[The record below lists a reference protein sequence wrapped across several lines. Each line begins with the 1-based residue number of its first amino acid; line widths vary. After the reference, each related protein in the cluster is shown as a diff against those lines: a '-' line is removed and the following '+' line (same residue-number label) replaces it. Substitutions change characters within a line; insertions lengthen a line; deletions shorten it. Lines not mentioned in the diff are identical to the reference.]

1 MKVNFT
7 QVVEQLEKWATKE
20 RLDAVKSFLDQ
31 HGDDIAKGIDKA
43 SAYVQ
48 KHTPVL
54 CEMIEV
60 KELDMDALK
69 EILTKTRTPES
80 DFAALLDMG
89 RNAQDE
95 LELFLQY
102 LDANKKAVDKNKVYC
117 IRCGM
122 KSNELKELFGDKSM
136 LLLKL

>member
-60 KELDMDALK
+60 KELDM
-69 EILTKTRTPES
+69 
-80 DFAALLDMG
+80 G
-89 RNAQDE
+89 RNANDE

-102 LDANKKAVDKNKVYC
+102 LDANKNAVDKNKIYC

-122 KSNELKELFGDKSM
+122 KSNELKKIFDGKNM
-136 LLLKL
+136 LLLNL

>member
-1 MKVNFT
+1 MNFT

-20 RLDAVKSFLDQ
+20 RLDAVHSFLDQ

-69 EILTKTRTPES
+69 EILTKTMTPES

-89 RNAQDE
+89 RNANDE

-102 LDANKKAVDKNKVYC
+102 LDANKNAVDKNKIYC

-122 KSNELKELFGDKSM
+122 KSNELKKIFDGKNM
-136 LLLKL
+136 LLLNL

>member
-20 RLDAVKSFLDQ
+20 RLDAVQSFLDK
-31 HGDDIAKGIDKA
+31 HGDDIAKGIDSA
-43 SAYVQ
+43 SAYVR

-69 EILTKTRTPES
+69 EILTKTMTPER

-89 RNAQDE
+89 RNTNDE

-102 LDANKKAVDKNKVYC
+102 LDANKKAVDKNKVYFAFAV
-117 IRCGM
+117 G
-122 KSNELKELFGDKSM
+122 
-136 LLLKL
+136 

>member
-1 MKVNFT
+1 MNFT

-69 EILTKTRTPES
+69 EILTKTMTPES

-89 RNAQDE
+89 RNANDE

-102 LDANKKAVDKNKVYC
+102 LDANKIYC

-122 KSNELKELFGDKSM
+122 KSNELKALFGDKSM